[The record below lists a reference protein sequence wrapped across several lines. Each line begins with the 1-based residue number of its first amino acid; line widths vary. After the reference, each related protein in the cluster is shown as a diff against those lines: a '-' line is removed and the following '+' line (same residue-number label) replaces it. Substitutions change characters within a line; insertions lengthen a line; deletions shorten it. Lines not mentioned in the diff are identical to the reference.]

1 MKMQKLHIRPEREL
15 RNNFSEIAKL
25 NDNNDVVMLTNRG
38 RASRFL
44 LNADEFDEYEEFRH
58 NRYLM
63 EKIKEAEADPDTKLR
78 THDEVWQ
85 IMRERYVV

>member
-1 MKMQKLHIRPEREL
+1 MQKLHIRPEREL
-15 RNNFSEIAKL
+15 RNNFPEIAKL
-25 NDNNDVVMLTNRG
+25 NDNNNVVMLTNRG

-44 LNADEFDEYEEFRH
+44 LNADEFNEYEEFRH

-63 EKIKEAEADPDTKLR
+63 EKIKEAENDPDTMLR

-85 IMRERYVV
+85 ALGKKYGV